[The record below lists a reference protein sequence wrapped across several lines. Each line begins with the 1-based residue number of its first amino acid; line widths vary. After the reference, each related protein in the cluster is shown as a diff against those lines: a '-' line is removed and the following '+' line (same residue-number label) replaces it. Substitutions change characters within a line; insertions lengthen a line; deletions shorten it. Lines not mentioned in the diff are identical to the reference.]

1 MRFTV
6 SPDDPCLDG
15 HFPGRPLVPGVVV
28 LERVLA
34 AVEAGH
40 GAQGPLQ
47 LPQVKFLQPL
57 LPGQEAE
64 VVLEGAPPAWRFQVR
79 RGDTVLASGQLRAGG
94 QDG

>member
-6 SPDDPCLDG
+6 APDDPCLDG
-15 HFPGRPLVPGVVV
+15 HFPGHPLVPGVVL

-34 AVEAGH
+34 AAEAVH
-40 GAQGPLQ
+40 GPLPALQ

-64 VVLEGAPPAWRFQVR
+64 VVLDGAPPAWRFQVR
-79 RGDTVLASGQLRAGG
+79 RGDTVLASGQLRAGRG
-94 QDG
+94 DD

>member
-15 HFPGRPLVPGVVV
+15 HFPGHPLVPGVVV
-28 LERVLA
+28 LERVLQ

-40 GAQGPLQ
+40 GLLGPLH

-57 LPGQEAE
+57 RPGEEAE
-64 VVLEGAPPAWRFQVR
+64 VVLEGTAPAWRFQVR
-79 RGDTVLASGQLRAGG
+79 RGDTVLASGQLRAG
-94 QDG
+94 DG